1 MAKKQEKTEPSL
13 GNENTPKH
21 RVQKMASIKSWAITW
36 LLAIFAAE
44 WGLLPEPLSA
54 QDGLPVWVP
63 LLMNILRFMV
73 LWFSAYV
80 ITKIIFGAW
89 EILNDYYQTLK

>member
-1 MAKKQEKTEPSL
+1 MAKKQKKSEPTLNIEETKKFQS
-13 GNENTPKH
+13 PK
-21 RVQKMASIKSWAITW
+21 KGAIKSWAITW

-44 WGLLPEPLSA
+44 WGLLPQPLSA

-63 LLMNILRFMV
+63 LLISILRFLV

-89 EILNDYYQTLK
+89 EILNEYYHTLK